1 MSDAYLSFD
10 HVTKQ
15 FGATIAL
22 DDLSFDV
29 PAGRVVGLLG
39 PNGAGKST
47 ALRILT
53 GLVRPTAGSARV
65 RGKRLAQLA
74 HPAREVGVALES
86 LRCHPG
92 RSGRDHLLVQ
102 ALTGGVAYRQVEE
115 VLALVGLEGAAH
127 RRVGTYSLGMR
138 QRLNLAGALLGNP
151 GALVLDEPANGLDPE
166 GVRWLRDFLRGLA
179 TEGRAVLVSSHG
191 LAEMEHT
198 ADVFVILAH
207 GRLKAVGRLDEI
219 AARTG
224 TDGRSGPGNGPLL
237 EEAFLQLIAPE
248 GPAAR
253 TREAPRE
260 APRGEGTV
268 GEGRPR

>member
-10 HVTKQ
+10 HVTKRY
-15 FGATIAL
+15 GTTIAL

-29 PAGRVVGLLG
+29 PAGCIVGLLG

-53 GLVRPTAGSARV
+53 GLVRPTAGLARV
-65 RGKRLAQLA
+65 HGKHFAQLA
-74 HPAREVGVALES
+74 HPAREVGVALEL

-102 ALTGGVAYRQVEE
+102 AHTGGVAPRRVGE
-115 VLALVGLEGAAH
+115 VLELVDLEGAAH

-138 QRLNLAGALLGNP
+138 QRLNLASALLGNP

-166 GVRWLRDFLRGLA
+166 GVRWLRDLLRGLA
-179 TEGRAVLVSSHG
+179 AEGRAVLVSSHG

-198 ADVFVILAH
+198 ADVFVILAR

-219 AARTG
+219 VARTG
-224 TDGRSGPGNGPLL
+224 TDGRSGSGNGPLL
-237 EEAFLQLIAPE
+237 EQTFLELIASE
-248 GPAAR
+248 GQAR
-253 TREAPRE
+253 TKEART
-260 APRGEGTV
+260 GDGTT
-268 GEGRPR
+268 GEGRSR

>member
-10 HVTKQ
+10 HVTKR
-15 FGATIAL
+15 FGNTLAL
-22 DDLSFDV
+22 DDLSFNV
-29 PAGRVVGLLG
+29 PAGCIVGFLG

-53 GLVRPTAGSARV
+53 GLVKPTAGIARV
-65 RGKRLAQLA
+65 RGKRFAQLA

-102 ALTGGVAYRQVEE
+102 ALTGGVAPRRVEE
-115 VLALVGLEGAAH
+115 VLDLVGLMGAA
-127 RRVGTYSLGMR
+127 RQRVGTYSLGMR

-166 GVRWLRDFLRGLA
+166 GVRWLRDLLRGLA
-179 TEGRAVLVSSHG
+179 AEGTAVLVSSHG

-198 ADVFVILAH
+198 ANVFVIITR
-207 GRLKAVGRLDEI
+207 GRLKAAGRLDEI
-219 AARTG
+219 AARKG
-224 TDGRSGPGNGPLL
+224 TDGSGAGNGPLL
-237 EEAFLQLIAPE
+237 EETFLELIAPE
-248 GPAAR
+248 GQAR
-253 TREAPRE
+253 TREAR
-260 APRGEGTV
+260 T
-268 GEGRPR
+268 GEGRSL